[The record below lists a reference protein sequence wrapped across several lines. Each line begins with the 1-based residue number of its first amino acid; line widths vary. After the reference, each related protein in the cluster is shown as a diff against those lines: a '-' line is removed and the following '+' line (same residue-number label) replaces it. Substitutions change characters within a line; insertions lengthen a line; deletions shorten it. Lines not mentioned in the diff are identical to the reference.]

1 MTKKKNK
8 LYTLNDGRILTIQ
21 ELSDLTGIKQKTLYD
36 RLDRTREFKELTDP
50 NYCRSKH
57 QKTMTAFERTY
68 KDLSPELFK
77 LLFGKW

>member
-1 MTKKKNK
+1 MIKKKNK
-8 LYTLNDGRILTIQ
+8 LYTLNDGRMLTIQ
-21 ELSDLTGIKQKTLYD
+21 ELSDLTGIKQKTLYN

-50 NYCRSKH
+50 NYCRKH

>member
-1 MTKKKNK
+1 M
-8 LYTLNDGRILTIQ
+8 LTIQ
-21 ELSDLTGIKQKTLYD
+21 ELSDLTGIKQKTLYN

-50 NYCRSKH
+50 SYCRKH
-57 QKTMTAFERTY
+57 QKTITAFERTY

>member
-8 LYTLNDGRILTIQ
+8 LYTLNDGRMLTIQ
-21 ELSDLTGIKQKTLYD
+21 ELSDLTGIKQETLKD
-36 RLDRTREFKELTDP
+36 RLNRTREFKELTDP
-50 NYCRSKH
+50 NYYRKH

>member
-1 MTKKKNK
+1 MIKKKNK

-50 NYCRSKH
+50 NYCRKH